1 VSVVAKREK
10 PLPRHL
16 PAVIRNLVGYPRLKA
31 GASCISPHHA
41 SPPTLRREEEVL
53 GEAQPQ
59 AHQKGG
65 THPARF
71 KRTREALRSR
81 STVKPQWAQWNT
93 RSSKVRSRLI
103 PPHRKHSREV
113 LKAGTGKTRFPLF
126 RNPHSNTALSS
137 ENEESYSPILLF
149 PVPPL
154 WIKPWS
160 LNPLAPAHRTPVQG
174 EPRV

>member
-1 VSVVAKREK
+1 M
-10 PLPRHL
+10 
-16 PAVIRNLVGYPRLKA
+16 
-31 GASCISPHHA
+31 
-41 SPPTLRREEEVL
+41 

-81 STVKPQWAQWNT
+81 SKVKPQWAQWNT
-93 RSSKVRSRLI
+93 RFSKVRSRLI

-113 LKAGTGKTRFPLF
+113 LKAGTGKTSFPLF
-126 RNPHSNTALSS
+126 RNPHSSSALSS
-137 ENEESYSPILLF
+137 EKEESYSPILLF

-154 WIKPWS
+154 WIKPWRFKSSSTSTSYSRARRAPS
-160 LNPLAPAHRTPVQG
+160 LKNTSRLKFLTRSCSIASFVLALNQFFERNLFLGSTL
-174 EPRV
+174 